1 MVKVEADFQETL
13 NETRRKVEMEYD
25 EKIANM
31 KDIYKIDMDKSE
43 ARYKELINNLE
54 TELNLYKSIRF
65 NKEEAEAKYENCRL
79 EVKVDY

>member
-1 MVKVEADFQETL
+1 
-13 NETRRKVEMEYD
+13 MEYD

-54 TELNLYKSIRF
+54 TELNSYKSIKF
-65 NKEEAEAKYENCRL
+65 NKEEAESKYENCRL
-79 EVKVDY
+79 EVKVTCPDYWPR